1 MNFQDFQK
9 VIKEEVSLDEM
20 DSIMDIVN
28 YTESVK
34 DSEFASEEE
43 LATELKEML
52 NSIGLDFDSEALTAM
67 EDSVE
72 IPLTYMDDGSAEAIL
87 SVFAQDGEG
96 KEIDGELTLK
106 VERLGEGKF
115 DATIL
120 AKFGE
125 DEAKEL
131 GDIEFELAEESEE
144 DDEDSIVDRCP
155 ECGEEISGYG
165 CTNPSC
171 IESPYYDGELNE
183 SVDGLNN
190 TVKYLK
196 RTGWVYDEKI
206 TRDDRNHFKYY
217 NMTPDP
223 DLVYVYYLP
232 TTKTY
237 SRIHQITV
245 FPEGW
250 EYYNVKTQ
258 EIKKGTHPELFGFIQ
273 DRGIQLDSKK
283 ATPRFRDDMQEEIT
297 DDDDFE
303 DEYDPIY
310 EAKAVSVSQQRA
322 AGAALAAKRGDV
334 PVSKLVGA
342 SKEMYDSMSEKELR
356 KMAKVKHSKLNEE
369 DDEDEDRIDPKIRD
383 GSFVVFKNTDNNMRR
398 KQVDDEVFKV
408 SQLDKGRG
416 RCWVGDRDGR
426 GWYTYISDLKL
437 APKQQFGPKPIKEE
451 DDEKEKPDGME
462 NETPDKKD
470 ATPEADETPVEET
483 EKKYIM
489 SEKELRAV
497 VSWLLKNEDKIEATE
512 EGIDGAV
519 AEIEAT
525 FADEFEDEEG
535 EEEPS
540 EVPEPE
546 SDDSEM
552 PMMEPEEDPNSP
564 VEIYEEVRYDAAWN
578 VILYKPHKRYFI
590 SKLFGKDEV
599 KSKNDIENYV
609 KKNYP
614 DFMIFHIFDIT
625 EVF

>member
-34 DSEFASEEE
+34 DSEFASEDE

-52 NSIGLDFDSEALTAM
+52 NSIGLDFDAEALTAM

-106 VERLGEGKF
+106 VERLGEGKY

-144 DDEDSIVDRCP
+144 DYEKDIDERCWG
-155 ECGEEISGYG
+155 CGEELDRGG
-165 CTNPSC
+165 NCMNHTCP
-171 IESPYYDGELNE
+171 ESTDYDGE
-183 SVDGLNN
+183 GL
-190 TVKYLK
+190 
-196 RTGWVYDEKI
+196 D
-206 TRDDRNHFKYY
+206 
-217 NMTPDP
+217 
-223 DLVYVYYLP
+223 
-232 TTKTY
+232 
-237 SRIHQITV
+237 
-245 FPEGW
+245 
-250 EYYNVKTQ
+250 
-258 EIKKGTHPELFGFIQ
+258 
-273 DRGIQLDSKK
+273 
-283 ATPRFRDDMQEEIT
+283 EEIT
-297 DDDDFE
+297 QDCPQCRGTGMSNYGKKDASGICTCKTCKGSGKTSVKEEIVDDDDFE
-303 DEYDPIY
+303 DGYDPIY

-369 DDEDEDRIDPKIRD
+369 DDYDEDRIDPNIRD

-535 EEEPS
+535 EEEPN
-540 EVPEPE
+540 EGEAPEPE

>member
-34 DSEFASEEE
+34 DSEFASEDE

-115 DATIL
+115 YTTIL

-131 GDIEFELAEESEE
+131 GDIEFELAEELEDEE
-144 DDEDSIVDRCP
+144 LFDVDDDEKPRSSCTCWRSKGQRPGWCP
-155 ECGEEISGYG
+155 AC
-165 CTNPSC
+165 
-171 IESPYYDGELNE
+171 
-183 SVDGLNN
+183 
-190 TVKYLK
+190 
-196 RTGWVYDEKI
+196 
-206 TRDDRNHFKYY
+206 
-217 NMTPDP
+217 
-223 DLVYVYYLP
+223 
-232 TTKTY
+232 
-237 SRIHQITV
+237 
-245 FPEGW
+245 
-250 EYYNVKTQ
+250 KTQ
-258 EIKKGTHPELFGFIQ
+258 KLLNTQIP
-273 DRGIQLDSKK
+273 
-283 ATPRFRDDMQEEIT
+283 EEIT

-303 DEYDPIY
+303 DGYDPIY
-310 EAKAVSVSQQRA
+310 EAKAVSTSQQKA
-322 AGAALAAKRGDV
+322 AGAALAAKRGDI
-334 PVSKLVGA
+334 PVSKLFGA
-342 SKEMYDSMSEKELR
+342 SKEMYDSMSEKELKR
-356 KMAKVKHSKLNEE
+356 MASVKHSKLNEE
-369 DDEDEDRIDPKIRD
+369 D
-383 GSFVVFKNTDNNMRR
+383 
-398 KQVDDEVFKV
+398 
-408 SQLDKGRG
+408 
-416 RCWVGDRDGR
+416 
-426 GWYTYISDLKL
+426 
-437 APKQQFGPKPIKEE
+437 
-451 DDEKEKPDGME
+451 EKEKKDDGME
-462 NETPDKKD
+462 TEPADD
-470 ATPEADETPVEET
+470 QGEAPENSEETPVEET

-535 EEEPS
+535 EEEMS
-540 EVPEPE
+540 EGEPKPE
-546 SDDSEM
+546 DDDEM
-552 PMMEPEEDPNSP
+552 PVMEPEEDPNSP
-564 VEIYEEVRYDAAWN
+564 VEVYEEVRYDAAWN
-578 VILYKPHKRYFI
+578 VILYKPQKRYFI
-590 SKLFGKDEV
+590 SKLFTKDEV
-599 KSKNDIENYV
+599 KSKNDIEKYV
-609 KKNYP
+609 QKNYP
-614 DFMIFHIFDIT
+614 DFMIFHIFDIM

>member
-34 DSEFASEEE
+34 ESEFASEDE

-115 DATIL
+115 DTTIL

-131 GDIEFELAEESEE
+131 GDIEFELAEESELDE
-144 DDEDSIVDRCP
+144 AKKSQGTEMDDDWWERNYGKKKFYYSCGEKLATHSNEDGDPICKDCSDYYAIGGPGENELDEETMKDCPQCRGTGMSNYGKKDASGIGTCKLCKGSGKKSVKEEIMDDED
-155 ECGEEISGYG
+155 
-165 CTNPSC
+165 
-171 IESPYYDGELNE
+171 
-183 SVDGLNN
+183 
-190 TVKYLK
+190 
-196 RTGWVYDEKI
+196 
-206 TRDDRNHFKYY
+206 
-217 NMTPDP
+217 
-223 DLVYVYYLP
+223 
-232 TTKTY
+232 
-237 SRIHQITV
+237 
-245 FPEGW
+245 
-250 EYYNVKTQ
+250 
-258 EIKKGTHPELFGFIQ
+258 
-273 DRGIQLDSKK
+273 
-283 ATPRFRDDMQEEIT
+283 
-297 DDDDFE
+297 FE
-303 DEYDPIY
+303 DGYEPIY
-310 EAKAVSVSQQRA
+310 EAKAVSTSQQKA
-322 AGAALAAKRGDV
+322 AGAALAAKRGDL
-334 PVSKLVGA
+334 PASKLVGA
-342 SKEMYDSMSEKELR
+342 SKEMYDSMSEKELKR
-356 KMAKVKHSKLNEE
+356 MASVKHSKLNEE
-369 DDEDEDRIDPKIRD
+369 D
-383 GSFVVFKNTDNNMRR
+383 
-398 KQVDDEVFKV
+398 
-408 SQLDKGRG
+408 
-416 RCWVGDRDGR
+416 
-426 GWYTYISDLKL
+426 
-437 APKQQFGPKPIKEE
+437 
-451 DDEKEKPDGME
+451 EKEKKDDGME
-462 NETPDKKD
+462 TEPADDKEK
-470 ATPEADETPVEET
+470 TPENSEETPVEET

-525 FADEFEDEEG
+525 FANEYEDEEG
-535 EEEPS
+535 DEEMPEGEGEPK
-540 EVPEPE
+540 PE
-546 SDDSEM
+546 DDEM

-599 KSKNDIENYV
+599 KSKNDIEKYV
-609 KKNYP
+609 QKNYP
-614 DFMIFHIFDIT
+614 DFLIFHIFDIA

>member
-34 DSEFASEEE
+34 DSEFASEDE

-106 VERLGEGKF
+106 IERLGEGKF

-131 GDIEFELAEESEE
+131 GDIEFELAEESEDVLARQRTCYSCGVNRATKTTE
-144 DDEDSIVDRCP
+144 DGDPICKDCSDYYAIGGPGENELD
-155 ECGEEISGYG
+155 EEITQDCPQCRGTGMSNYGKKDASGV
-165 CTNPSC
+165 CTCKQCKGS
-171 IESPYYDGELNE
+171 GKT
-183 SVDGLNN
+183 SV
-190 TVKYLK
+190 K
-196 RTGWVYDEKI
+196 
-206 TRDDRNHFKYY
+206 
-217 NMTPDP
+217 
-223 DLVYVYYLP
+223 
-232 TTKTY
+232 
-237 SRIHQITV
+237 
-245 FPEGW
+245 
-250 EYYNVKTQ
+250 
-258 EIKKGTHPELFGFIQ
+258 
-273 DRGIQLDSKK
+273 
-283 ATPRFRDDMQEEIT
+283 EEIT

-303 DEYDPIY
+303 DGYDPIY

-356 KMAKVKHSKLNEE
+356 KMARVKHSQLNEE
-369 DDEDEDRIDPKIRD
+369 EKESNSVLELNALLKWLNKNSNEVLDKMSRKELSDFKAQLIRIKKLLKTLNESEEKDNGMEDETTGK
-383 GSFVVFKNTDNNMRR
+383 
-398 KQVDDEVFKV
+398 
-408 SQLDKGRG
+408 
-416 RCWVGDRDGR
+416 
-426 GWYTYISDLKL
+426 
-437 APKQQFGPKPIKEE
+437 
-451 DDEKEKPDGME
+451 E
-462 NETPDKKD
+462 NEVSK
-470 ATPEADETPVEET
+470 ADETPVEET

-525 FADEFEDEEG
+525 FADEFEEG
-535 EEEPS
+535 EEEM
-540 EVPEPE
+540 PEGEPKPE
-546 SDDSEM
+546 DDDDEM